1 MAPTVGR
8 NIARDVRA
16 PAGGVS
22 EMPRLGETGRA
33 SWALA
38 QQRAAL
44 TRRFVLLGVLLLV
57 VVAISLLIGRY
68 PRPYVM
74 SPVLLHTDPL
84 AQRLVF
90 YLRLPRILVA
100 LSTGMALAA
109 AGAVLQLVFRNPLV
123 DPGTLGVG
131 QGAAFGAAFAIVY
144 LSSSPVVVEVSATL
158 FAFVGLGITY
168 ALAVNIR
175 YGDWVLRL
183 VLAGI
188 VSSALFSAGLGVLK
202 YLADPLKE
210 LPDIVFWLLG
220 GLWASTWREVVWVLP
235 AVGVGLVILILMRW
249 RVNLLALRD
258 ETAHSLGV
266 APARERAVVLIA
278 AVTVT
283 AVVVSVAGQV
293 GWIGLIVPHLARRIV
308 GSDAQR
314 LLPASI
320 LLGGGTTVLCD
331 NLARSLQAGEIPLSI
346 VTSLFGAV
354 AFVALFVGA
363 HRRTLQ

>member
-100 LSTGMALAA
+100 LSTM
-109 AGAVLQLVFRNPLV
+109 
-123 DPGTLGVG
+123 VG
-131 QGAAFGAAFAIVY
+131 AIVF
-144 LSSSPVVVEVSATL
+144 S
-158 FAFVGLGITY
+158 
-168 ALAVNIR
+168 
-175 YGDWVLRL
+175 L
-183 VLAGI
+183 VA
-188 VSSALFSAGLGVLK
+188 
-202 YLADPLKE
+202 
-210 LPDIVFWLLG
+210 
-220 GLWASTWREVVWVLP
+220 LP
-235 AVGVGLVILILMRW
+235 AV
-249 RVNLLALRD
+249 
-258 ETAHSLGV
+258 S
-266 APARERAVVLIA
+266 
-278 AVTVT
+278 
-283 AVVVSVAGQV
+283 
-293 GWIGLIVPHLARRIV
+293 
-308 GSDAQR
+308 GS
-314 LLPASI
+314 
-320 LLGGGTTVLCD
+320 
-331 NLARSLQAGEIPLSI
+331 
-346 VTSLFGAV
+346 TSAMGF
-354 AFVALFVGA
+354 
-363 HRRTLQ
+363 